1 MRCCWLALEACC
13 HWVVVS
19 EKSHGAMATGKGI
32 LKHHLGEKLRSHLP
46 YMNAKSLNSHWRDGQ
61 SSSGLPGPALLPPPS
76 ALPQAYVYG
85 ILDVPGVGNQIL
97 KMSPFTRGIDQKFST
112 GGTWQLLCLGQE
124 DVAGHW
130 ETSNQLPE
138 SKDALLY
145 LHQDSAILGP
155 GDVFL
160 PDSVQVSPG
169 F

>member
-1 MRCCWLALEACC
+1 MVKVPQGFLAL
-13 HWVVVS
+13 
-19 EKSHGAMATGKGI
+19 
-32 LKHHLGEKLRSHLP
+32 LFFLRLRLDQIRNCP
-46 YMNAKSLNSHWRDGQ
+46 
-61 SSSGLPGPALLPPPS
+61 

-85 ILDVPGVGNQIL
+85 IIDVPEVGNQIL
-97 KMSPFTRGIDQKFST
+97 KMSLFTRGIDQKFSA

-145 LHQDSAILGP
+145 LHQDSAILGS